1 MNASAR
7 LVCPDVWPSTASPF
21 PSNSFNRLSVGAR
34 VAIGL
39 LCLVSLLG
47 CATDG
52 SLVAGRPADV
62 SHAGAGV
69 LAARAEATAD
79 GFDLLYVT
87 DRAPAAA
94 EDGGLSYGAKRS
106 KFMSFGSVSVAPVS
120 APSNGGGDGST
131 APANAELRVGNITEL
146 GRFPTTPYPV
156 EATPAGMRR
165 APQAVSDHEMAAAS
179 LQAEVARRLA
189 AARRKEVVI
198 FIHGYHNSFDDAA
211 LATGDI
217 CRLLQNEFV
226 CVVLT
231 WPAGGSGGVFQGYN
245 IDRESGEF
253 SVPDIKKAIRIISTT
268 RGVERAHII
277 AHSRGTDV
285 LATAIGQLG
294 IEAYI
299 TRSSLSRRYNIANLV
314 LFAPDIDINVASSK
328 MFGPVSD
335 PDLPFGTKAS
345 PSGLFP
351 PQGSVHLTVYSSPN
365 DRALGLSG
373 FLFGSVM
380 RLGQLAVEESPTG
393 QGESEGL
400 GDTSQ
405 TTGLGDFIEF
415 EGNAGFIG
423 HGYFLSN
430 PTVGADL
437 VALIRDRRKV
447 GDPGRPL
454 VEIKRP
460 FWRLVDK
467 QEQVRNSGQQL

>member
-1 MNASAR
+1 M
-7 LVCPDVWPSTASPF
+7 
-21 PSNSFNRLSVGAR
+21 FNRFSIGAR
-34 VAIGL
+34 AATGL

-47 CATDG
+47 CATEG
-52 SLVAGRPADV
+52 SLVANRPAEV

-69 LAARAEATAD
+69 LAARAEAAPN
-79 GFDLLYVT
+79 GSDLLYVT
-87 DRAPAAA
+87 DRAPATAA
-94 EDGGLSYGAKRS
+94 DGSFSYGATRS

-120 APSNGGGDGST
+120 APSDGGGAGSN
-131 APANAELRVGNITEL
+131 APAELRIGNIEER
-146 GRFPTTPYPV
+146 GRFPPAPYPV
-156 EATPAGMRR
+156 EATPAGLRR
-165 APQAVSDHEMAAAS
+165 APQTVTDHEKAAAS
-179 LQAEVARRLA
+179 LQTEVAQRLA
-189 AARRKEVVI
+189 AAHRKEVVI
-198 FIHGYHNSFDDAA
+198 FIHGYHNSFNDAA

-217 CRLLQNEFV
+217 CRLLQNELV

-245 IDRESGEF
+245 IDRESGEY
-253 SVPDIKKAIRIISTT
+253 SVADLKKAIRIISTT
-268 RGVERAHII
+268 SGVERVHII

-285 LATAIGQLG
+285 LATVIQQLA

-314 LFAPDIDINVASSK
+314 LFAPDIDIDVASAK

-335 PDLPFGTKAS
+335 PDLPFGTKAK
-345 PSGLFP
+345 PFALFP

-365 DRALGLSG
+365 DRALGLSA

-380 RLGQLAVEESPTG
+380 RLGQLAVQENPTA
-393 QGESEGL
+393 QGASEGL

-405 TTGLGDFIEF
+405 ATGRGDFIEF
-415 EGNAGFIG
+415 DGNAGFIG

-430 PTVGADL
+430 ATVGADL
-437 VALIRDRRKV
+437 VALIRDRRQV

-460 FWRLVDK
+460 FWRIVDK
-467 QEQVRNSGQQL
+467 EEQARNSGQQL

>member
-1 MNASAR
+1 MSPVAHSAGSDGFGLSDELLPCGVDDR
-7 LVCPDVWPSTASPF
+7 VAAIDGVWEPVQAEILPDLLNWVKLGGCEGRKIRVMFWGTSS
-21 PSNSFNRLSVGAR
+21 LSVVCHPA
-34 VAIGL
+34 
-39 LCLVSLLG
+39 VSSG
-47 CATDG
+47 RTDG
-52 SLVAGRPADV
+52 RSWRVLENWPRRECLPCRP
-62 SHAGAGV
+62 
-69 LAARAEATAD
+69 R
-79 GFDLLYVT
+79 
-87 DRAPAAA
+87 R
-94 EDGGLSYGAKRS
+94 
-106 KFMSFGSVSVAPVS
+106 
-120 APSNGGGDGST
+120 
-131 APANAELRVGNITEL
+131 
-146 GRFPTTPYPV
+146 TT
-156 EATPAGMRR
+156 
-165 APQAVSDHEMAAAS
+165 
-179 LQAEVARRLA
+179 
-189 AARRKEVVI
+189 
-198 FIHGYHNSFDDAA
+198 
-211 LATGDI
+211 
-217 CRLLQNEFV
+217 
-226 CVVLT
+226 
-231 WPAGGSGGVFQGYN
+231 
-245 IDRESGEF
+245 
-253 SVPDIKKAIRIISTT
+253 PDIKKAIRIISTT
-268 RGVERAHII
+268 RGVERVHII

-335 PDLPFGTKAS
+335 PDLPFGTKAN

-393 QGESEGL
+393 QRESEGL

-405 TTGLGDFIEF
+405 ATGLGDFIEF

-460 FWRLVDK
+460 FWRIVDE
-467 QEQVRNSGQQL
+467 QEQVRNSGQQI